1 MNQPN
6 PFSDAPYWPHLMNPR
21 VAPDREALI
30 AALEEMRVWT
40 ILMAEHAK
48 FIRLGLD
55 PNPQQEEFFR
65 TADQFA
71 IQLDMLY
78 SRTIAT
84 PPTAPNEI
92 LYQLREETI
101 TLVNQLILLKEQIFN
116 ALESCQALGILPAI
130 LIDHVR
136 READRFVG
144 TLERSKSNLQTRTR
158 QRLGLKDGNRYAQT
172 VPRLLYHRLPPEQL
186 FTVAIEES
194 MFFDRTHA
202 EHAEHLSMSFR
213 PEVQEKYRKRA
224 LRFKDDYHNLM
235 LQAKEVE
242 STRSDLGKLLEEN
255 KKLSFSF
262 RDYLT
267 KLLDEISTCRIP
279 TGQTN
284 FPPLLADHM
293 RREVIYFIDIL
304 ERIRFG

>member
-1 MNQPN
+1 MIHHRGVPE
-6 PFSDAPYWPHLMNPR
+6 
-21 VAPDREALI
+21 RETLI

-55 PNPQQEEFFR
+55 PNPQQEELFR
-65 TADQFA
+65 SADQFA
-71 IQLDMLY
+71 IQLDILY

-84 PPTAPNEI
+84 PPTAPEEV

-101 TLVNQLILLKEQIFN
+101 HLVTQLIAFKKEIFK
-116 ALESCQALGILPAI
+116 ALDSCKALGILPAI
-130 LIDHVR
+130 LVDHVR

-144 TLERSKSNLQTRTR
+144 TLERSKTDQPTRTR
-158 QRLGLKDGNRYAQT
+158 KQLGLKNGKKIAQT
-172 VPRLLYHRLPPEQL
+172 VPRYLYHRLTPEEL

-194 MFFDRTHA
+194 MFFSRIHS

-213 PEVQEKYRKRA
+213 PEVQEAYRQA
-224 LRFKDDYHNLM
+224 SIQFKNDYHNLM
-235 LQAKEVE
+235 LQAKDVE
-242 STRSDLGKLLEEN
+242 KTGSGLPVLIEEN
-255 KKLSFSF
+255 KKLSFAF

-267 KLLDEISTCRIP
+267 RLLNELTTCRIP

-293 RREVIYFIDIL
+293 RREVIYFIEIL
-304 ERIRFG
+304 ERIRFDSIPH

>member
-1 MNQPN
+1 MIHHRGVPE
-6 PFSDAPYWPHLMNPR
+6 
-21 VAPDREALI
+21 RETLI

-55 PNPQQEEFFR
+55 PNPQQEELFR
-65 TADQFA
+65 SADQLA
-71 IQLDMLY
+71 MQLDILY

-84 PPTAPNEI
+84 PPTAPEEV

-101 TLVNQLILLKEQIFN
+101 HLVTQLIAFKKEIFK
-116 ALESCQALGILPAI
+116 ALDSCKALGILPAI
-130 LIDHVR
+130 LVDHVR

-144 TLERSKSNLQTRTR
+144 TLERSKTDQPTRTR
-158 QRLGLKDGNRYAQT
+158 KQLGLKNGKKIAQT
-172 VPRLLYHRLPPEQL
+172 VPRYLYHRLTPEEL

-194 MFFDRTHA
+194 MFFSRIHS

-213 PEVQEKYRKRA
+213 PEVQEAYRQA
-224 LRFKDDYHNLM
+224 SIQFKNDYHNLM
-235 LQAKEVE
+235 LQAKDVE
-242 STRSDLGKLLEEN
+242 KTGSGLPVLIEEN
-255 KKLSFSF
+255 KKLSFAF

-267 KLLDEISTCRIP
+267 RLLNELTTCRIP

-293 RREVIYFIDIL
+293 RREVIYFIEIL
-304 ERIRFG
+304 ERIRFDSIPH

>member
-1 MNQPN
+1 MIHRGVPE
-6 PFSDAPYWPHLMNPR
+6 
-21 VAPDREALI
+21 RETLI

-55 PNPQQEEFFR
+55 PNPQQEELFR
-65 TADQFA
+65 SADQLA
-71 IQLDMLY
+71 MQLDILY

-84 PPTAPNEI
+84 PPTAPEEV

-101 TLVNQLILLKEQIFN
+101 HLVTQLIAFKKEIFK
-116 ALESCQALGILPAI
+116 ALDSCKALGILPAI
-130 LIDHVR
+130 LVDHVR

-144 TLERSKSNLQTRTR
+144 TLERSKTDQPTRTR
-158 QRLGLKDGNRYAQT
+158 KQLGLKNGKKIAQT
-172 VPRLLYHRLPPEQL
+172 VPRYLYHRLTPEEL

-194 MFFDRTHA
+194 MFFSRIHS

-213 PEVQEKYRKRA
+213 PEVQEAYRQA
-224 LRFKDDYHNLM
+224 SIQFKNDYHNLM
-235 LQAKEVE
+235 LQAKDVE
-242 STRSDLGKLLEEN
+242 KTGSGLPVLIEEN
-255 KKLSFSF
+255 KKLSFAF

-267 KLLDEISTCRIP
+267 RLLNELTTCRIP

-293 RREVIYFIDIL
+293 RREVIYFIEIL
-304 ERIRFG
+304 ERIRFDSIPH

>member
-1 MNQPN
+1 MITP
-6 PFSDAPYWPHLMNPR
+6 PFSNAPYWHQVMN
-21 VAPDREALI
+21 AAIMPDREALI

-40 ILMAEHAK
+40 VIMAEHAK

-55 PNPQQEEFFR
+55 PNPKQEELFR
-65 TADQFA
+65 MADQFA
-71 IQLDMLY
+71 IELDRLY

-84 PPTAPNEI
+84 SPTAPDET
-92 LYQLREETI
+92 LYVLREQTI
-101 TLVNQLILLKEQIFN
+101 AMVNQLIMFKNEIFQ
-116 ALESCQALGILPAI
+116 ALHTCQGLGILPAT
-130 LIDHVR
+130 LVDHVR
-136 READRFVG
+136 READRFVA
-144 TLERSKSNLQTRTR
+144 TLERSKTNQQTRTR
-158 QRLGLKDGNRYAQT
+158 ERLGLQDGNRAAQT
-172 VPRLLYHRLPPEQL
+172 VPRLLYHRLTPQQL

-194 MFFDRTHA
+194 MFFSRIHS

-213 PEVQEKYRKRA
+213 PEIQETYRQVA
-224 LRFKDDYHNLM
+224 IRFQNDYHNLM

-242 STRSDLGKLLEEN
+242 LTGTNLRGLIEDN
-255 KKLSFSF
+255 KRLSFAF

-267 KLLDEISTCRIP
+267 NLLNEITMCKIP
-279 TGQTN
+279 SGQTN